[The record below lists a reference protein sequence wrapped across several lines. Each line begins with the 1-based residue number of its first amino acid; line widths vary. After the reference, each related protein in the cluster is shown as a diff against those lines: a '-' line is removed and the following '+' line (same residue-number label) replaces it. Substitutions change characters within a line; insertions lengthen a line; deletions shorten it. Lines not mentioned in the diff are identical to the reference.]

1 MFDSHSDVAAVV
13 YGDGDDPDAVLRGF
27 ALRLRSHGHQPVGLI
42 QAGRRGRGRQDL
54 CGVLLPSGRRVGMW
68 TTSAGPHGGRFNV
81 AAFEG
86 AQAEIVAALDAG
98 ADVLILNRFG
108 RQEIAGGGL
117 RELVIHAAQ
126 RDVPVVGAVAAW
138 RFADWLR
145 FVEGMS
151 VRLPCEQGA
160 VDLWWRGTRRSE
172 SGSGEG
178 SLRGCGLL
186 L

>member
-27 ALRLRSHGHQPVGLI
+27 ALRLRSGGDRPVGLI
-42 QAGRRGRGRQDL
+42 QAGRRGAGRDDL
-54 CGVLLPSGRRVGMW
+54 RGVLLPSGRRVGMW
-68 TTSAGPHGGRFNV
+68 TARVGPHGGRFDV
-81 AAFEG
+81 AAFAD
-86 AQAEIVAALDAG
+86 AQMEIMAALDAG

-108 RQEIAGGGL
+108 RQETAGGGL
-117 RELVIHAAQ
+117 RELVIRAAQ

-151 VRLPCEQGA
+151 VKLPCEQGA
-160 VDLWWRGTRRSE
+160 VDLWWRGTRRSGDGRAPA
-172 SGSGEG
+172 SPGR
-178 SLRGCGLL
+178 RGWPL
-186 L
+186 